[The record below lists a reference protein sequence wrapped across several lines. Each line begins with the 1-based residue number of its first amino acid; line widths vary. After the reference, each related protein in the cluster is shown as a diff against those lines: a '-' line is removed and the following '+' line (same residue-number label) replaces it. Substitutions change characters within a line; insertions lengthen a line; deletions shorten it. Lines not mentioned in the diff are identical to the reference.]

1 MKNPVS
7 GKTDNFRIQD
17 KAVSTNELDDYIHIA
32 SPGVLMAVMAMLIV
46 VGAIIVWGFT
56 GTLPVKESV
65 TGVTLDLAN
74 DFGDPENNDADVD
87 NKSNI
92 YILCFLDANLF
103 TPEKFSKIDRNV
115 VLEMPDHSVFTGTI
129 EQITVSPLSREQART
144 SFHAFDWFEE
154 KCVNQDY
161 SWGVKIRPDE
171 DISDYIYT
179 LTNVTFVTDQVR
191 PIHCLGR

>member
-1 MKNPVS
+1 MKNTVS
-7 GKTDNFRIQD
+7 GKTDNSQIQD

-32 SPGVLMAVMAMLIV
+32 SPGILMAVIAMLIV

-56 GTLPVKESV
+56 GTLPVKETV

-74 DFGDPENNDADVD
+74 DFADPKNNDADVD

-103 TPEKFSKIDRNV
+103 TPEKFSKIESNV

-129 EQITVSPLSREQART
+129 EQITVSPLSREQAGT
-144 SFHAFDWFEE
+144 YFHEFDWFEE
-154 KCVNQDY
+154 KCVSQDY

-171 DISDYIYT
+171 DMSDYVYT
-179 LTNVTFVTDQVR
+179 LTDVTFVTDQVR
-191 PIHCLGR
+191 PIHFLGR